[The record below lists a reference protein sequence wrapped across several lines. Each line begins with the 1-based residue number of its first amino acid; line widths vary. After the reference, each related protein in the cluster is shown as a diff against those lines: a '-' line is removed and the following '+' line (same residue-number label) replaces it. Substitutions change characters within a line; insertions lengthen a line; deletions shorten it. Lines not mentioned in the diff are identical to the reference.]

1 MKTLTSAGRTR
12 RAAVLGI
19 TLPAPAKEAPPP
31 QANDQASRK
40 CSCCRKSGRSLT
52 LAARSTSSC
61 GTLGSKNY

>member
-1 MKTLTSAGRTR
+1 MKTLTAAERARG
-12 RAAVLGI
+12 AAVPGI
-19 TLPAPAKEAPPP
+19 TPPEPAKEAPPP